1 MINYS
6 ILINNNGSW
15 QYIYKAGTDAMVTG
29 AKLNLALNDAGY
41 LEFTVPPTNALQDM
55 LFERQTKVQVQK
67 NDKEYWYGYVLD
79 TEENSRKELK
89 VYCVGELS
97 YLNDTIQPQARYQHQ
112 TPLQLFTAYLNQHNA
127 QSDEQFVVGQV
138 TVEDSNDDVYRF
150 TNLESTL
157 TALRED
163 LCESL
168 QGYLRIRRV
177 NGIRYLDLVKISDYG
192 PQAEQPIQFGYNLLD
207 YTCNVTASDIATAC
221 RPKGARLE
229 TQEIEGLDSY
239 VDITS
244 VNGGVDFVQDSTAV
258 ANFGMIKKVVSWDNV
273 NDPQILK
280 DKAEAWLSE
289 NQYSMMTLKLS
300 AIDMAVLV
308 SASGTWKE
316 FDRKTWA
323 DLLSMTWEQ
332 LASGEQQVKSF
343 ELGDRVR
350 AIADPYG
357 MNARFPIYSVSI
369 DLQDYSKTVY
379 TLSNTQPSKSYT
391 QMASSNVSAVEKNI
405 ADTSSFLNQFIRNQT
420 DIINNTE
427 GYYTIQKND
436 HAMTG
441 WTIADNESPELAENL
456 IKATLGGIGI
466 SEDGGQT
473 YKTAITGKG
482 INADTITTGT
492 LKAINIKGSTLE
504 VITTRRELKSSYSN
518 TDAQNVLQY
527 LAGTKTLTKSQMEKY
542 DFNLDGALGTGD
554 ATLIS
559 RFVNGDYGSYIDYTT
574 TFLINPTSG
583 IVAEIEGI
591 SENGVYNF
599 SSQGTTLRGS
609 GGCFGK
615 NGNTLIGD
623 EINTSSI
630 FCTGD
635 INCNTLTQRSL
646 AEIKKNIKPFKN
658 GLEEV
663 NKTDIYEFNYKTE
676 EDGKHKH
683 IGFVIGENY
692 NLTDKIINGS
702 GIDTYTAIGVLWEA
716 VKELS
721 ARVNELERGEH

>member
-29 AKLNLALNDAGY
+29 AKLNLALNDAGS
-41 LEFTVPPTNALQDM
+41 LEFTVPPTNALHEM

-97 YLNDTIQPQARYQHQ
+97 YLNDTIQPQAKYQHQ

-138 TVEDSNDDVYRF
+138 TVEDPNDDVYRF

-229 TQEIEGLDSY
+229 TQAIEGLDSY

-280 DKAEAWLSE
+280 DKAIAWLSE

-436 HAMTG
+436 RSMTG

-473 YKTAITGKG
+473 YKTAVTGKG
-482 INADTITTGT
+482 INADTVTAGTMKADRIKGGT
-492 LKAINIKGSTLE
+492 LTLGGNGNVNGVLTMKDASNNTIGEWNKDGINIKKGSINLTTLPSDYSQLTLE
-504 VITTRRELKSSYSN
+504 STTNSNKTMVGPSIIRMEGTSGEGVLNGAIFALNLNGKTTR
-518 TDAQNVLQY
+518 
-527 LAGTKTLTKSQMEKY
+527 
-542 DFNLDGALGTGD
+542 
-554 ATLIS
+554 
-559 RFVNGDYGSYIDYTT
+559 
-574 TFLINPTSG
+574 INPSYVEVNTGGSNSDTSLKL
-583 IVAEIEGI
+583 V
-591 SENGVYNF
+591 
-599 SSQGTTLRGS
+599 GS
-609 GGCFGK
+609 ATATGSFIGGSARAYK
-615 NGNTLIGD
+615 D
-623 EINTSSI
+623 
-630 FCTGD
+630 
-635 INCNTLTQRSL
+635 
-646 AEIKKNIKPFKN
+646 NIKN
-658 GLEEV
+658 YEE
-663 NKTDIYEFNYKTE
+663 NA
-676 EDGKHKH
+676 
-683 IGFVIGENY
+683 
-692 NLTDKIINGS
+692 TDKINEIQIVTYNLKDDKDKNFKVGFIADDTS
-702 GIDTYTAIGVLWEA
+702 EIFATKNHNAIDYGNCIGMLLKSVQ
-716 VKELS
+716 ELS
-721 ARVNELERGEH
+721 AKVNELERGEH